1 MVTEEEADDGEGAAE
16 TVTDGRDLATSTW
29 ADVCTLAGRKNLL
42 FPRADA

>member
-1 MVTEEEADDGEGAAE
+1 MVAEDEADDSEGAAE